1 MLNVTDLQE
10 AQRHSIAM
18 MGGKVEFDPSD
29 REHRIAYLLLK
40 RKGRQHPYLRFKLV
54 PPHSSILSMMES
66 QLAAY
71 ACQDV
76 GDEIR

>member
-1 MLNVTDLQE
+1 MFHLTDLQE
-10 AQRHSIAM
+10 VAQPTIVV
-18 MGGKVEFDPSD
+18 MGEKVEFDPSN

-40 RKGRQHPYLRFKLV
+40 RKGRQHPYLRFKLI

-76 GDEIR
+76 GDEVR

>member
-1 MLNVTDLQE
+1 MFHMTDLQE
-10 AQRHSIAM
+10 VAQPTIVV
-18 MGGKVEFDPSD
+18 MGEKVEFDPSN

-40 RKGRQHPYLRFKLV
+40 RKGRQHPYLRFKLI

-76 GDEIR
+76 GDEVR

>member
-1 MLNVTDLQE
+1 MFYMTDLQE
-10 AQRHSIAM
+10 VAQPTIVV
-18 MGGKVEFDPSD
+18 MGEKVEFDPSN

-40 RKGRQHPYLRFKLV
+40 RKGRQHPYLRFKLI

-76 GDEIR
+76 GDEVR

>member
-1 MLNVTDLQE
+1 MFHLTDLQE
-10 AQRHSIAM
+10 VAQPTIVV
-18 MGGKVEFDPSD
+18 MGEKVEFDPSN

-40 RKGRQHPYLRFKLV
+40 RKGRQHPYLRFKLI
-54 PPHSSILSMMES
+54 PPHASILSMMES

-76 GDEIR
+76 GDEVR

>member
-1 MLNVTDLQE
+1 MFHMTDLQE
-10 AQRHSIAM
+10 VAQPTIVV
-18 MGGKVEFDPSD
+18 MGDKVEFDPSN

-40 RKGRQHPYLRFKLV
+40 RKGRQHPYLRFKLI
-54 PPHSSILSMMES
+54 PPHSSILSMMET

-76 GDEIR
+76 GDEVR

>member
-1 MLNVTDLQE
+1 MFHLTDLQE
-10 AQRHSIAM
+10 VAQPTIVV
-18 MGGKVEFDPSD
+18 MGEKVEFDPSN

-40 RKGRQHPYLRFKLV
+40 RKGRQHPYLRFKLI
-54 PPHSSILSMMES
+54 PPHSSILLMMES

-76 GDEIR
+76 GDEVR

>member
-1 MLNVTDLQE
+1 MFHMTDLQE
-10 AQRHSIAM
+10 VAQPTIVV
-18 MGGKVEFDPSD
+18 MGDKVEFDPSN

-40 RKGRQHPYLRFKLV
+40 RKGRQHPYLRFKLI

-76 GDEIR
+76 GDEVR